1 MDVAEEQRRWV
12 SVVCG
17 PLIGMRSA
25 KYPECA
31 LTTTAH
37 GVSGRWR
44 LADWSSSSYFS
55 HMKDK
60 KYSVAYVT
68 NKFIHLGLTSG
79 ERGGGVRDLVYCI

>member
-44 LADWSSSSYFS
+44 RADWSSSSYFS

-79 ERGGGVRDLVYCI
+79 ERGGVVRDLVYCI

>member
-1 MDVAEEQRRWV
+1 MGRHGVR
-12 SVVCG
+12 SV
-17 PLIGMRSA
+17 IGMRSA

-31 LTTTAH
+31 SATTAH
-37 GVSGRWR
+37 GVLGRGW

>member
-1 MDVAEEQRRWV
+1 MYGVR
-12 SVVCG
+12 SV
-17 PLIGMRSA
+17 IGMRSA

-31 LTTTAH
+31 SATTAH
-37 GVSGRWR
+37 GVLGRGW

-68 NKFIHLGLTSG
+68 NKFIHLGLTAR
-79 ERGGGVRDLVYCI
+79 EYKGGGCSQVYSI

>member
-37 GVSGRWR
+37 DVLGHGW

-68 NKFIHLGLTSG
+68 NKFIHLGLTT
-79 ERGGGVRDLVYCI
+79 RGGKGEGCSEVYSI

>member
-1 MDVAEEQRRWV
+1 MHGVR
-12 SVVCG
+12 SV
-17 PLIGMRSA
+17 IGMRSA

-31 LTTTAH
+31 SATMAH
-37 GVSGRWR
+37 GVLGRGW

-68 NKFIHLGLTSG
+68 NKFIHLGLTT
-79 ERGGGVRDLVYCI
+79 RGGKGEGCGEVYSI

>member
-1 MDVAEEQRRWV
+1 MAEELRRWV

-25 KYPECA
+25 QYPECA

-37 GVSGRWR
+37 GVLGRGW

-79 ERGGGVRDLVYCI
+79 ERGGVVRDLVYCI